1 MNTHPHVLNSSR
13 PSRVTR
19 LVPVI
24 KWSTDLVLQAAR
36 ERTRSITVTDSKGI
50 QKMLADLMVES
61 GWSEE
66 DFIDAL
72 CEDVKRRHR
81 QR

>member
-1 MNTHPHVLNSSR
+1 
-13 PSRVTR
+13 VTN
-19 LVPVI
+19 
-24 KWSTDLVLQAAR
+24 
-36 ERTRSITVTDSKGI
+36 SKGI

-72 CEDVKRRHR
+72 CLDIQRRR
-81 QR
+81 R